1 MTEFK
6 QIIGRGTRVRDDYGK
21 LFFSILDY
29 TGSATRQFAD
39 PEFDGEPIIDTTQ
52 DIDDQ
57 GEPTGDDEAEDD
69 DEEDVVTTPAMI
81 LLSATAADDSAT
93 VAVLLVAAAAA
104 AAARYSLRLLGQY
117 MASSNSCTRPTRND
131 TNASLGI
138 HHHSHGNKTKGS
150 MNDSEEHGS
159 RLGW

>member
-1 MTEFK
+1 MGDTSKNSMT
-6 QIIGRGTRVRDDYGK
+6 RT
-21 LFFSILDY
+21 
-29 TGSATRQFAD
+29 
-39 PEFDGEPIIDTTQ
+39 
-52 DIDDQ
+52 
-57 GEPTGDDEAEDD
+57 TGDDEAEDD

-104 AAARYSLRLLGQY
+104 AAAARYSLRLLGQY

-138 HHHSHGNKTKGS
+138 HHNSHGNKTKGS
-150 MNDSEEHGS
+150 MNDSEKHGS